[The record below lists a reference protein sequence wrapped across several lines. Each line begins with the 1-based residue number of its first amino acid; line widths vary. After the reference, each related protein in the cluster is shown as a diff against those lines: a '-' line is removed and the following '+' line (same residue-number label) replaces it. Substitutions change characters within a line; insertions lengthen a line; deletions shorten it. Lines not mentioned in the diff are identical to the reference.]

1 MRWMAPSSLKLLQRR
16 TVWWPTWLG
25 WCVIWVV
32 LSAPILWSFLAGES
46 FLSQTQRLPAAEIL
60 VVEGWIGREGVRAA
74 TTEFREH
81 GYKYVAT
88 SGGPTLGRWERERSN
103 YAEMAGLE
111 LAQSGIPRDK
121 IIVAPCK
128 DTESRRTF
136 ESAAAVLRALTAAQL
151 QPRAL
156 NVFTYGPHAG
166 RSRLVYAKVF
176 GPETDV
182 GVIAWKPPEYGLEP
196 WWRSSQRA
204 KELLS
209 ESVGYIFELFL
220 NSGRLTSNTAGN

>member
-1 MRWMAPSSLKLLQRR
+1 MTGFSLFQRR

-25 WCVIWVV
+25 WCLLVAC
-32 LSAPILWSFLAGES
+32 LLTPICWSFIAGES
-46 FLSQTQRLPAAEIL
+46 FLSQTQSSPGADVL

-74 TTEFREH
+74 AREFQEH
-81 GYKYVAT
+81 GYKYLAT

-111 LAQSGIPRDK
+111 LMELGIPRDK
-121 IIVAPCK
+121 IIIAPCK

-136 ESAAAVLRALTAAQL
+136 ESAVAVSHALQAAQL
-151 QPRAL
+151 QPKAL
-156 NVFTYGPHAG
+156 DVFTYGPHAR
-166 RSRLVYAKVF
+166 RSRLVYGKVL
-176 GPETDV
+176 GPETKV
-182 GVIAWKPPEYGLEP
+182 GVISWKPTEYGSEP

-209 ESVGYIFELFL
+209 ESVGYAFEVLV
-220 NSGRLTSNTAGN
+220 NSGRLTNKTASNQYGL